1 MLKYCV
7 EKWYKNKELLMNALK
22 SEEVYNKLSDCT
34 YSYLVKLVVKYIL
47 NDGKSGEYYNTDE
60 WDEDNITEVDNGGYQ
75 GTLLYLIPAKIC
87 QPCENEYLI
96 TFVEYG
102 SCSEC
107 DTLLN
112 IQMLMPA
119 NRDYYDSDDQ
129 FESIKRRTIEDFM
142 TLCLH
147 LVQHM
152 KKPYINTLDKHDY
165 SEVEGI
171 YNYEE

>member
-7 EKWYKNKELLMNALK
+7 EKWYKNKELLMNALQ
-22 SEEVYNKLSDCT
+22 SEEIYNKLGD
-34 YSYLVKLVVKYIL
+34 YAYIDLVKLVVRYIL
-47 NDGKSGEYYNTDE
+47 NDGGESE
-60 WDEDNITEVDNGGYQ
+60 WDKDNITEVDNGDYQ
-75 GTLLYLIPAKIC
+75 GTLLYLIPAKTY

-102 SCSEC
+102 SCSGC

-112 IQMLMPA
+112 IQMLMSA
-119 NRDYYDSDDQ
+119 NRDYYDSDEQ
-129 FESIKRRTIEDFM
+129 FEGIKRQKIEYFM

-152 KKPYINTLDKHDY
+152 KKPYISTWDKHDY

-171 YNYEE
+171 NNDE